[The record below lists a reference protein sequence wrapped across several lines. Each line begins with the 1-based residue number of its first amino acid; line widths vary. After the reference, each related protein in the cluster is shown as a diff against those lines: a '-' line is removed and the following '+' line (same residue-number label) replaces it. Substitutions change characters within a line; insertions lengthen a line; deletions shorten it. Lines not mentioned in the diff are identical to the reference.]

1 VLIKIKENKMVETR
15 DYMITQ
21 FRVQIG
27 RRDGL
32 LQDRQTII
40 STDEMTREEWRA
52 EFNNVSTIVEYL
64 REQIRTIEE
73 YIRPN

>member
-1 VLIKIKENKMVETR
+1 MVETR

-21 FRVQIG
+21 VTVQVG
-27 RRDGL
+27 RRDRL

-52 EFNNVSTIVEYL
+52 EFNNVSIIVEYL

>member
-1 VLIKIKENKMVETR
+1 MVETR

>member
-1 VLIKIKENKMVETR
+1 MVETR

-21 FRVQIG
+21 FTVQVG
-27 RRDGL
+27 RRDRL
-32 LQDRQTII
+32 MADRQTII

-52 EFNNVSTIVEYL
+52 EFNNVSIIVEYL